1 MSYPDTAHSPAGFL
15 SASWRVLKKR
25 RMTLTAVESCW
36 LCVCVYI
43 FRLVGWLLVAFDTLP
58 RREETEKKKKK
69 LILRPDWIQPQL
81 KRTTQEGRAFLFPT
95 GDQNGRDGARYN
107 IQTHT
112 ERENYMVVV
121 VLRVAYRSSSWKG
134 GGEISEQKISH
145 AMVVVEDESRAHPE

>member
-1 MSYPDTAHSPAGFL
+1 MSYPDTAQPLLDFSRPAEG
-15 SASWRVLKKR
+15 SWKRDEWLQQSRVG
-25 RMTLTAVESCW
+25 W

-43 FRLVGWLLVAFDTLP
+43 SFVWLVGLLVAFDTLP

-95 GDQNGRDGARYN
+95 GDQNGGDGARYN

-112 ERENYMVVV
+112 HTERELYGCCCYCSPCGLSLIFLEGWRRKFQNKKYPTRW
-121 VLRVAYRSSSWKG
+121 LL
-134 GGEISEQKISH
+134 
-145 AMVVVEDESRAHPE
+145 